1 MVLQRAG
8 AVLTTRDGRSVAMN
22 FGSAAAELA
31 VCVRAVGLVDRSELS
46 KLVLE
51 APPAQLAALTSRLI
65 GDAVAPGGVLSAG
78 SAWWCGDASGRV
90 IALAEPEAGG
100 RLCELLRAEARRYRA
115 ATVRDVST
123 ELAAIALLGRNAPD
137 VLRALGAFGETGD
150 PRAVA
155 PFAHGLLAGIPT
167 SWLLQSDR
175 RALALV
181 PCEHAGEAWLAI
193 ERAGRP
199 FGISCV
205 GHEAASR
212 YALLERTRS
221 SAFPHA

>member
-1 MVLQRAG
+1 MH
-8 AVLTTRDGRSVAMN
+8 

-51 APPAQLAALTSRLI
+51 APPAQLAALTSRLV
-65 GDAVAPGGVLSAG
+65 GDTVSPGGVLSAG
-78 SAWWCGDASGRV
+78 NAWWCGDAPGRV
-90 IALAEPEAGG
+90 IVLSDPRTGS
-100 RLCELLRAEARRYRA
+100 RLRERLHVDARRFVTT
-115 ATVRDVST
+115 TVRNTSA
-123 ELAAIALLGRNAPD
+123 ELAAIGLLGRAAD
-137 VLRALGAFGETGD
+137 QVLRALGVFGEAGD

-155 PFAHGLLAGIPT
+155 PFAHGSIAGIPA

-175 RALALV
+175 QALALV
-181 PCEHAGEAWLAI
+181 PRERAGEAWLAI

-212 YALLERTRS
+212 YALLERTRG
-221 SAFPHA
+221 ATFPHA